1 MQTLPK
7 MANPHKGTG
16 WSKTSD
22 PWSHERCALWRSRGP
37 DFEESLQEGVCGWAG
52 WEIPDFPLPQG
63 SDEMGGLRSPLGQPW
78 NNKAANDIGCEWEG
92 KEKKQIKYT
101 L

>member
-1 MQTLPK
+1 MLRTTFGRKRERKTVPLAPESHSQQTAKGEMQTLPK

-37 DFEESLQEGVCGWAG
+37 DFEESFQEGVCGWAG
-52 WEIPDFPLPQG
+52 
-63 SDEMGGLRSPLGQPW
+63 
-78 NNKAANDIGCEWEG
+78 
-92 KEKKQIKYT
+92 
-101 L
+101 